1 MHVFLEALI
10 FVVVCGTTLY
20 VMSLVNP
27 AKKVEEYY
35 RVESPACFFAL
46 QLCTVLIV
54 MCFAINA
61 RFLVS
66 EVSSILFVVP
76 SK

>member
-1 MHVFLEALI
+1 MQVILEALT

-27 AKKVEEYY
+27 SKKVEEYY
-35 RVESPACFFAL
+35 RVESPVSFFAL

-54 MCFAINA
+54 MCFAVNA

-66 EVSSILFVVP
+66 HVSSLLF
-76 SK
+76 STK